1 MAQNDIAIKVDNV
14 SKVYRL
20 GLKDEAEESLV
31 KSFSRMIRSPLS
43 NYRKYRSLYDFS
55 DLDFDNPEA
64 TPNPNILWALR
75 NVSFDVKKGEVV
87 GIIGRN
93 GAGKSTLLKILSRI
107 TPPARG
113 RVRDPRPYL
122 PACWRW
128 APASTPS

>member
-75 NVSFDVKKGEVV
+75 NVSFEVKQGEVV

-93 GAGKSTLLKILSRI
+93 GAGK
-107 TPPARG
+107 
-113 RVRDPRPYL
+113 
-122 PACWRW
+122 
-128 APASTPS
+128 